1 MFRAFLCLCLALVS
15 APAARA
21 GLAWDFSSGDDG
33 WRVTDHH
40 CASSYI
46 SIIKVYPVTWVA
58 SGGNPGG
65 YIQMV
70 DPASN
75 CFFFDA
81 PSGALGDWSGYS
93 GGCLEFSLKS
103 NVRDW
108 TQDNAVA
115 LIGANGV
122 SLIALIQPIPYPQ
135 WGAYAVLLVPRNFR
149 KNSIGGPAATASDL
163 AGVLASVAALRIS
176 GEYGSS
182 QGEETV
188 GLDTVRVT
196 TKRVLGIRG
205 AHTSGAI
212 VPEAAKRFWF
222 RMWGRASEVTPDS
235 FVLDDASGR
244 PVRVLAAS
252 HGVSPGEFAVAEGTL
267 EPASNPPVLTSAPTL
282 IRVEL

>member
-1 MFRAFLCLCLALVS
+1 
-15 APAARA
+15 
-21 GLAWDFSSGDDG
+21 
-33 WRVTDHH
+33 
-40 CASSYI
+40 
-46 SIIKVYPVTWVA
+46 
-58 SGGNPGG
+58 
-65 YIQMV
+65 MV

-235 FVLDDASGR
+235 LVPDDPSRR
-244 PVRVLAAS
+244 PVRILAPS
-252 HGVSPGEFAVAEGTL
+252 HAVAPDHFALAEGKL
-267 EPASNPPVLTSAPTL
+267 EPASNPPVLTSAPAL
-282 IRVEL
+282 SRVEF